1 VVATGRAAT
10 SRKSARASGSVT
22 ASPTDGRALR
32 RQGQRTMAK
41 LLDAGMQ
48 VLAERGYH
56 AARVDD
62 VVRAAK
68 VSHGTFYLYFA
79 NKEDLFRALAV
90 ECADEMTEL
99 ASLLGPVTPDDAG
112 TAELHRWL
120 LEFIATYRKYGV
132 VIRAWME
139 DQVGSRELGR
149 LGSRTFSAITQ
160 ALVERLREVHGR
172 DGDAELAAAALLAMV
187 ERTTYF
193 VTSRGL
199 PFDDEALADTL
210 APMIQRGFFHPD
222 LTS

>member
-1 VVATGRAAT
+1 VATGKGSTARRGARAT
-10 SRKSARASGSVT
+10 SKPT
-22 ASPTDGRALR
+22 TSPTDGRELR
-32 RQGQRTMAK
+32 RQGKRTMAR

-62 VVRAAK
+62 VVRLAK

-90 ECADEMTEL
+90 QCADEMTEL
-99 ASLLGPVTPDDAG
+99 ASLLGPVTNDADG
-112 TAELHRWL
+112 ATELRRWL
-120 LEFIATYRKYGV
+120 LEFIGTYRKYGV

-139 DQVGSRELGR
+139 DQVTSRELAR
-149 LGSRTFSAITQ
+149 LGSRTFNAITQ
-160 ALVERLREVHGR
+160 VLVARLEQVHGE

-199 PFDDEALADTL
+199 PFDDAELADTL
-210 APMIQRGFFHPD
+210 APMIQRGFFD
-222 LTS
+222 AAAT

>member
-1 VVATGRAAT
+1 VATGKGST
-10 SRKSARASGSVT
+10 TRKNARASSKAT
-22 ASPTDGRALR
+22 TSPTAGRELR
-32 RQGQRTMAK
+32 RQGKRTMAK

-62 VVRAAK
+62 VVRLAK

-90 ECADEMTEL
+90 QCADEMTEL
-99 ASLLGPVTPDDAG
+99 ASMLGPVTDDADG
-112 TAELHRWL
+112 AAELHRWL
-120 LEFIATYRKYGV
+120 IEFIGTYRKYGV

-139 DQVGSRELGR
+139 DQVTSRELAR
-149 LGSRTFSAITQ
+149 LGGRTFTAITQ
-160 ALVERLREVHGR
+160 ALVTALRAVHGE
-172 DGDAELAAAALLAMV
+172 DDDDVELAAAALLAMV

-199 PFDDEALADTL
+199 PFDDRELADTL
-210 APMIQRGFFHPD
+210 APMILRGFFRAD
-222 LTS
+222 AT